1 MRGIGNLPFPEST
14 TTRGEPMATPTDTN
28 RELLTVIARMH
39 AKPGKEQEL
48 RDALVALVE
57 PTSREKGYVNYDLH
71 QGVEDPRFFAFYEN
85 WLSGEDLDAHL
96 AAPHLVEFANKMGD
110 LLDESG
116 LSVNRVRRIA

>member
-1 MRGIGNLPFPEST
+1 MT
-14 TTRGEPMATPTDTN
+14 TPTDN
-28 RELLTVIARMH
+28 RRDLLTVIARMH

-48 RDALVALVE
+48 REALESLIE

-71 QGVEDPRFFAFYEN
+71 QNTEDPDQFFFYEN
-85 WLSGEDLDAHL
+85 WESGEDLDAHL
-96 AAPHLVEFANKMGD
+96 AAPHLVDFAARIPD